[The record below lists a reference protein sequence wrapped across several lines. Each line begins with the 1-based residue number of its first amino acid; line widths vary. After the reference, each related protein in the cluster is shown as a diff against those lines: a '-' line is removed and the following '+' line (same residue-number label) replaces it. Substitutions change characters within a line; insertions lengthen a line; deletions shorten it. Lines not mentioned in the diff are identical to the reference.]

1 MPEVSET
8 KADTSQVVKEP
19 PSEPVEGQVAPPEPS
34 LGAEPVQEPEKPPEE
49 TPEQQ
54 KQRVRKEALES
65 EEGKAAIQSEADKR
79 ALKLRQEYD
88 ARQREESTRIQR
100 DADLRQAKEKRERNQ
115 AIYRQLQVME
125 QQKPDEWRQ
134 HMRDPQYAAIWNE
147 GLNTTLSTAE
157 LDVAKGEGRS
167 EGGRAM
173 LDQVAQR
180 ISSRPEMESLTQE
193 ELTSLD
199 SGKFAQS
206 LDGYVDQIVVAA
218 QMLGKRAAAKEFA
231 KEKDAFEETARKDE
245 REKLQAKYRE
255 AGIGPEEIEGKGAP
269 GALTKEKYAAMTAD
283 ERSKLSEA
291 EIDAM
296 VKRETGV

>member
-8 KADTSQVVKEP
+8 KADTSQVVEEK
-19 PSEPVEGQVAPPEPS
+19 PSEEAQVAPPEPS
-34 LGAEPVQEPEKPPEE
+34 EEAKPVQEPEKPPEE

-54 KQRVRKEALES
+54 KERVRKEALES

-88 ARQREESTRIQR
+88 AKQREESTRLQR

-115 AIYRQLQVME
+115 ATYRQLQALE

-134 HMRDPQYAAIWNE
+134 HMRNPEMAAIWNE

-167 EGGRAM
+167 EGGRAI
-173 LDQVAQR
+173 LDQLAQR
-180 ISSRPEMESLTQE
+180 ISSRPEMENLTQE
-193 ELTSLD
+193 ELTTLD
-199 SGKFAQS
+199 SGKFAQN
-206 LDGYVDQIVVAA
+206 LDGYVDQIVMAA
-218 QMLGKRAAAKEFA
+218 QILGKRTAAKEFA
-231 KEKDAFEETARKDE
+231 KEKDTFEETVRKNE
-245 REKLQAKYRE
+245 REKVQAKYRE

-269 GALTKEKYAAMTAD
+269 GALTKEKYEAMTSE
-283 ERSKLSEA
+283 ERGKLSDA

-296 VKRETGV
+296 TKREQGV